1 MYFSVMDETNILL
14 ERLKAN
20 DEAAYQ
26 ELFETYL
33 SVNTVAF
40 SRTAKISVN
49 FTETPLSE
57 VFAELGKQVKMVF
70 LYDHKLVESKEK
82 VFLKTDNQKL
92 EKVLKEWI
100 IILRPDR

>member
-1 MYFSVMDETNILL
+1 MRRLIKSCLRFISNSYIILQSEWCL
-14 ERLKAN
+14 ILR
-20 DEAAYQ
+20 
-26 ELFETYL
+26 L